1 MTNTSNTNLTK
12 ALKNAVF
19 HEDLDNNHQSDE
31 QLRFACNQSQ
41 SQVAQ
46 ARLKGKSQHQCQIQM
61 QSKTQSR
68 SQTQSQSQSQ
78 LQSQTQTQAQSQTQH
93 QQPSRSPKGAQP
105 KLFTKAFI
113 CIALTNFAVFFSFQ
127 LTTVGMPVYLE
138 QLGADELAVGLT
150 VTLVTAAALLVRPFA
165 GLILD
170 SFGRKGALITGII
183 LMLFVIVA
191 YLLFPLVGVVL
202 ALRVFH
208 GVGWGV
214 VVDLDFDHCCGCYS

>member
-1 MTNTSNTNLTK
+1 MTNTSNANITK
-12 ALKNAVF
+12 ASKNAVF
-19 HEDLDNNHQSDE
+19 HEDLDNNYQSDE
-31 QLRFACNQSQ
+31 QLCFACNQLQ

-46 ARLKGKSQHQCQIQM
+46 ARSKEKSQHQCQ
-61 QSKTQSR
+61 TEA
-68 SQTQSQSQSQ
+68 
-78 LQSQTQTQAQSQTQH
+78 QSQTQTQALSQTQH

-183 LMLFVIVA
+183 LML
-191 YLLFPLVGVVL
+191 LL
-202 ALRVFH
+202 
-208 GVGWGV
+208 
-214 VVDLDFDHCCGCYS
+214 

>member
-1 MTNTSNTNLTK
+1 MTNTSNANITK
-12 ALKNAVF
+12 ASKNAVF

-68 SQTQSQSQSQ
+68 SQTQSQSQ

-113 CIALTNFAVFFSFQ
+113 CIALTNFAVF
-127 LTTVGMPVYLE
+127 
-138 QLGADELAVGLT
+138 LAFNLQQWEC
-150 VTLVTAAALLVRPFA
+150 
-165 GLILD
+165 
-170 SFGRKGALITGII
+170 
-183 LMLFVIVA
+183 LFIWSN
-191 YLLFPLVGVVL
+191 L
-202 ALRVFH
+202 AQMN
-208 GVGWGV
+208 
-214 VVDLDFDHCCGCYS
+214 

>member
-1 MTNTSNTNLTK
+1 MTNTSNANITK
-12 ALKNAVF
+12 ASKNAVF

-31 QLRFACNQSQ
+31 QLCFACNQSQ
-41 SQVAQ
+41 PQVAQ
-46 ARLKGKSQHQCQIQM
+46 ARSKEKSQHQCQIQM
-61 QSKTQSR
+61 K
-68 SQTQSQSQSQ
+68 SQTQI
-78 LQSQTQTQAQSQTQH
+78 QAQSQTQH
-93 QQPSRSPKGAQP
+93 QQPSQSPKDAQP

-202 ALRVFH
+202 ALRIFH

-214 VVDLDFDHCCGCYS
+214 VVNLDFDHCCGCYS

>member
-1 MTNTSNTNLTK
+1 MTNTSNANITK
-12 ALKNAVF
+12 ASKNAVF

-31 QLRFACNQSQ
+31 QLCFACNQSQ
-41 SQVAQ
+41 PQVAQ
-46 ARLKGKSQHQCQIQM
+46 ARSKEKSQHQCQIQM
-61 QSKTQSR
+61 K
-68 SQTQSQSQSQ
+68 SQTQI
-78 LQSQTQTQAQSQTQH
+78 QAQSQTQH
-93 QQPSRSPKGAQP
+93 QQPSQSPKDAQP

-191 YLLFPLVGVVL
+191 YLLFPLHFVFFTVLVGGCRQPRLRPLLRMLFLKFVL
-202 ALRVFH
+202 LKVW
-208 GVGWGV
+208 VGT
-214 VVDLDFDHCCGCYS
+214 H